1 MSAAFQSSTSCLS
14 QPTAGSLLAQGD
26 QTTLPVQ
33 FGIISS
39 QSEACEIVL
48 KKRHSELNLI
58 TQTSLQWMNIYP
70 ESRLVIIGH
79 EQANYPSH
87 DKVHEGLNS
96 YLKSENHGLGDPNLS
111 NAVAGFRDGN
121 KYIVRIDGL
130 GDYSFSNLN
139 HPDNE
144 IAAGAAKEILT
155 QLKRYETAIQLAE
168 TFASKSNGEVVL
180 QADFES
186 QKLVA
191 KILGRLHQVDEGFLS
206 AGQAGLSKKIQFFNG
221 IPHIY
226 DNNRGTRYF
235 FLKDLENFAERISLE
250 RGTTQELK
258 NPALHLNNIKQTLSV
273 LVHFFID
280 SNPQGYRHGRPF
292 LMEKNGI
299 KLVSDERVHSS
310 FAKTI
315 EECSTKVASASP
327 ESWHTTSSQI
337 SHELQEHIK
346 KLSMAYPKFNSIDL
360 SSVDFV
366 QTLYSMLSKGNSK
379 LDLGKDFSTPLTAQP
394 LGRFVLLP
402 DGSRRFDIT
411 SEDSR
416 IRNIANYL
424 VGEMGSAEFLKQ
436 GAKILPSDAAYITCL
451 THTNTPLTAVSHQAK
466 HLKDF
471 GHIDP
476 KTYVFA
482 WGQLNHPEEVWIF
495 KEDVWDEECL
505 ARRNT
510 DTVSKLLSRLTPSE
524 LSQEVKLFKS
534 HRYKLSK
541 LLLTGSLNA
550 NLAEP
555 SFSVSVQEKNYDV
568 TRFVPGERGDR
579 FKYEGAK
586 DRRLLSIMEPLG
598 DLIAAGIISQRPN
611 LHRRDTIIH
620 ELSDQRTTLTL
631 LGPGESFSHSH
642 RAKDIKEY
650 LGDFVPQMYGNLLAQ
665 WLTPIARMTAD
676 LSPSIRNRTRQVY
689 IAQCLK
695 QVSQRLQS
703 FSSELSPEAIQF
715 RDGIGEI
722 KSDKISKLL
731 LRTPVKQ
738 LDVERHLKF
747 TEKIL
752 NIDKKEIREL
762 CRRIAKATLK
772 ELILID
778 KLAAPPR
785 ANASVAEWRAFEE
798 CAIAVSSLI
807 ERHLPESEKFRRT
820 IDQLHSICRRYDLL
834 SVPERTWYISLLDV
848 STRALELGKKKLLV
862 SLVNDA
868 ISLAADEQEF
878 EALFQERG
886 QELNLPY
893 EIVKAC
899 YRAVLGLRAAIKKEA
914 TGNPNS
920 KRLQQL
926 KEAAKGLRRF
936 K

>member
-1 MSAAFQSSTSCLS
+1 
-14 QPTAGSLLAQGD
+14 
-26 QTTLPVQ
+26 
-33 FGIISS
+33 
-39 QSEACEIVL
+39 
-48 KKRHSELNLI
+48 
-58 TQTSLQWMNIYP
+58 MNIYP
-70 ESRLVIIGH
+70 EDRLVIIGD
-79 EQANYPSH
+79 EQAHYPSH
-87 DKVHEGLNS
+87 DKVHEGLKN
-96 YLKSENHGLGDPNLS
+96 YLSSENHGLGDPNLS
-111 NAVAGFRDGN
+111 NVVAGFRDGN

-144 IAAGAAKEILT
+144 IAAGAAKEILA
-155 QLKRYETAIQLAE
+155 QLKRYEAAIQLAE
-168 TFASKSNGEVVL
+168 TFASKSNGEVIL

-191 KILGRLHQVDEGFLS
+191 KILGRLHQVDQDFLS

-235 FLKDLENFAERISLE
+235 FLKDLKDFAERISLE
-250 RGTTQELK
+250 RSTAQDID
-258 NPALHLNNIKQTLSV
+258 NPALHLNNIKQTLSI
-273 LVHFFID
+273 LVHFFTD
-280 SNPQGYRHGRPF
+280 SNPQGYPHGRPF
-292 LMEKNGI
+292 LIEKNGI
-299 KLVSDERVHSS
+299 KLVSDESVYSS

-327 ESWHTTSSQI
+327 DSWYTTSYQI
-337 SHELQEHIK
+337 SHELQEHIQ

-379 LDLGKDFSTPLTAQP
+379 LDLGKDFSTPLAAQP

-402 DGSRRFDIT
+402 DGSRRFDIK

-466 HLKDF
+466 HIKDF

-495 KEDVWDEECL
+495 KEDVWDEESWTH
-505 ARRNT
+505 RNT
-510 DTVSKLLSRLTPSE
+510 DTVAKLLSRLTPSE
-524 LSQEVKLFKS
+524 LSDEVKLFES
-534 HRYKLSK
+534 HRYQLSK
-541 LLLTGSLNA
+541 LLLTGSVNTD
-550 NLAEP
+550 LADS

-579 FKYEGAK
+579 FKYEGPK

-598 DLIAAGIISQRPN
+598 NLIAAGIISQRPN
-611 LHRRDTIIH
+611 LHRRDTIIQ
-620 ELSDQRTTLTL
+620 ESIDEKIALTL

-650 LGDFVPQMYGNLLAQ
+650 LDDFVPQMYGNLLAQ
-665 WLTPIARMTAD
+665 WLTPIARMTTEFD
-676 LSPSIRNRTRQVY
+676 TSIRDRTRQVY

-695 QVSQRLQS
+695 QVSQRLIS
-703 FSSELSPEAIQF
+703 FASDSSPEAMQF
-715 RDGIGEI
+715 RDGIREI
-722 KSDKISKLL
+722 KREKIYRLL
-731 LRTPVKQ
+731 LRAPVKE
-738 LDVERHLKF
+738 LDITRHLKF

-752 NIDKKEIREL
+752 NIDKEEVREL

-778 KLAAPPR
+778 KLAPPPR

-807 ERHLPESEKFRRT
+807 ERHLPEAKKFRRT
-820 IDQLHSICRRYDLL
+820 IDQLHSVYKRYDLL
-834 SVPERTWYISLLDV
+834 TVPERTWYISLLDV

-862 SLVNDA
+862 SLVNEA

-893 EIVKAC
+893 ETVKAC
-899 YRAVLGLRAAIKKEA
+899 YRAVLGLRAAIEKEA
-914 TGNPNS
+914 TRNPCS

-926 KEAAKGLRRF
+926 KEAAKGLRQL